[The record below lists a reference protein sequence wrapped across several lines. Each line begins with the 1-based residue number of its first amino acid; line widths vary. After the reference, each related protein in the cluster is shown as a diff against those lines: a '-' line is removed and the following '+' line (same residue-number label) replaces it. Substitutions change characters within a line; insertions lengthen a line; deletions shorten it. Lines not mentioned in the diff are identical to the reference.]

1 MSKGFSDKIKESL
14 NQRAKGRCEIC
25 GLPLQY
31 AQYHHRRPRGMGGSR
46 KMDTNQCANALVL
59 HPACHAKVESN
70 RKQSLLNGW
79 LVSQHAEPID
89 VAVKLHYGWYW
100 LTHDGEAIP
109 HDLSLDRG
117 WLDSDS

>member
-1 MSKGFSDKIKESL
+1 MKFTDEVRKQIKERS
-14 NQRAKGRCEIC
+14 KERCEVC
-25 GLPLQY
+25 GALALHPQI
-31 AQYHHRRPRGMGGSR
+31 HHRRPRGMGGSR